1 MLVMRS
7 LKPQDV
13 VVLLKLVAMG
23 RNRPTYAQLA
33 SDLFMSGSEVHASIQ
48 RAKAARLIQTSEF
61 GDRPNLKGLE
71 EFLIHGLKYAF
82 PPEKGG
88 IARGVPTASAAEPL
102 NHEIAQ
108 EDPVPVWPFE
118 EGPRRGYAYAPLH
131 KSVPKA
137 AMKDRKLH
145 ELLALV
151 DAIRDG
157 RVREREVA
165 QRELSTRLRAAD

>member
-1 MLVMRS
+1 MRA

-23 RNRPTYAQLA
+23 RKRPTYAQLA

-48 RAKAARLIQTSEF
+48 RAKAAQLIQTSEL

-88 IARGVPTASAAEPL
+88 ITRGVPTASAAEPL
-102 NHEIAQ
+102 SRKLTQ
-108 EDPVPVWPFE
+108 EDPAPVWPFE
-118 EGPRRGYAYAPLH
+118 EGPKRGYAYSPLH
-131 KSVPKA
+131 KSVPRA
-137 AMKDRKLH
+137 AIKDQNLY

-157 RVREREVA
+157 RARERELA
-165 QRELSTRLRAAD
+165 QRELSSRLRAAD